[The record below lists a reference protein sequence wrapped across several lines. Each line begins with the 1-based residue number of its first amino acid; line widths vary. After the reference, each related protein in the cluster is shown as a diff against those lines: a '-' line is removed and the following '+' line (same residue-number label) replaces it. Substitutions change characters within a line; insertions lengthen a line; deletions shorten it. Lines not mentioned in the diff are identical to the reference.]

1 MMKITAERNLETM
14 PFDMAFNTGNG
25 EELCQATGKE
35 VCFGD
40 PSNPA
45 NWWHEYRD
53 AEGDY
58 WYGR

>member
-1 MMKITAERNLETM
+1 MKTISAERKLDTM

-25 EELCQATGKE
+25 EELCHATGKE

-45 NWWHEYRD
+45 DWWNEYQD
-53 AEGDY
+53 STGGY